1 MSNVRG
7 SYGKYNLNISIC
19 IDIYI
24 YILQIISILY
34 CLIFEQQYYF
44 KIFKKYIYPFN
55 LQLLTLTQTP
65 CFFNFSFKFIVFLYF
80 RCTCAHIPIHT
91 CTVKINHTES
101 FPCYLFESFW
111 VSWSLGDNLDLES
124 LCVHLISLTV
134 RHKSINMP
142 NLLLQAS
149 HFHSSSWVCVN
160 KRNTV
165 DFLIH
170 RQDPSR
176 IVSFCVASLLLVLPT
191 NMFCVQDTPHSHIH
205 HAKSFS
211 PQNTFAPSSSWWSTA
226 QGQGG
231 HSFIHQHCFL
241 FYLKIHSVQS
251 KKIMVMPGKLGW
263 PLGVLTLTN
272 NRRPRTIL
280 FNFRR
285 KKKIPGTIRAVR
297 KVQELKGEKKNV
309 IQHSGSTAFQASATS
324 VSLNL
329 LLPP

>member
-7 SYGKYNLNISIC
+7 SYEKYNLNISIC

-124 LCVHLISLTV
+124 LCVHLIPLTV

-191 NMFCVQDTPHSHIH
+191 NMSCVQDTPTSIFITQN
-205 HAKSFS
+205 SF
-211 PQNTFAPSSSWWSTA
+211 PHRTHLLQVHLDGVQVRVKVGILSSINIAFFSTWKYILCSLRKSWWC
-226 QGQGG
+226 QG
-231 HSFIHQHCFL
+231 
-241 FYLKIHSVQS
+241 
-251 KKIMVMPGKLGW
+251 
-263 PLGVLTLTN
+263 N
-272 NRRPRTIL
+272 
-280 FNFRR
+280 
-285 KKKIPGTIRAVR
+285 
-297 KVQELKGEKKNV
+297 
-309 IQHSGSTAFQASATS
+309 
-324 VSLNL
+324 
-329 LLPP
+329 